1 MSYARRFLK
10 TSFRLGEGAFTQGG
24 NTAVLPDGLRISA
37 NVVMAGDSAMNELKL
52 RVYGMPLDLM
62 NRLTVLGKPIVAGRL
77 NSVIVEASDSE
88 DLTPSTV
95 FVGTIFQAWADLNS
109 PPDGV
114 FVVSAQT
121 GPIDALRPIPPTSYN
136 GPVNVAIA
144 IQSLAT
150 QMGHLFEN
158 NGVEAQISSPYLSG
172 TGLDQ
177 VQSLVEAAGINW
189 ILDGNTIAIWPRNGS
204 REGSEILIS
213 PEHGMIGYPIW
224 TEGGVVVKTLYDPD
238 IQFGRKIKIESDIKP
253 ASGSWVVSRVE
264 HDLSSET
271 PEGPWFTTVEAY
283 FASHAAEGFNL
294 G

>member
-1 MSYARRFLK
+1 MSYARRFLNV
-10 TSFRLGEGAFTQGG
+10 SFRLGEGAFSQGG
-24 NTAVLPDGLRISA
+24 NTAVLPDGLRIAA
-37 NVVMAGDSAMNELKL
+37 NVVMAGDSAMNELRL
-52 RVYGMPLDLM
+52 RVFGMPLDLM

-77 NSVIVEASDSE
+77 NSVIVEASDSDDE
-88 DLTPSTV
+88 TPSTV
-95 FVGTIFQAWADLNS
+95 FIGTIFQAWADLNS

-136 GPVNVAIA
+136 GSVDVAVAIA
-144 IQSLAT
+144 SLAT

-158 NGVEAQISSPYLSG
+158 SGVTAQISSPYLSG

-177 VQSLVEAAGINW
+177 IQSLVEAAGINW
-189 ILDGNTIAIWPRNGS
+189 VLDGNTIAIWPRDGARAGTS
-204 REGSEILIS
+204 VLIS
-213 PEHGMIGYPIW
+213 PNHGMIGYPIW
-224 TEGGVVVKTLYDPD
+224 TEGGVIVKTLYNPN

-253 ASGSWVVSRVE
+253 ATGTWVVSRVE

-271 PEGPWFTTVEAY
+271 PDGPWFTIVEAY
-283 FASHAAEGFNL
+283 FASKAEEGFDL